1 MTITV
6 LDRELYD
13 IPLAAGVLRMPPST
27 LSWWLEGGM
36 RHGRFYDPVIRPE
49 PTGSKAVTWG
59 ELVEAGYLLGY
70 RRDLLVS
77 LASLRRFVADVREAL
92 NVPYPLAHE
101 QPWVGEGRRLL
112 VSAQRASELPEELW
126 AMWVAESGQILL
138 TPPGES
144 FLRRVE
150 FDDDRAVRLRPEG
163 KDSPVVIDPQ
173 IRFGMASV
181 HGIPT
186 EALAD
191 QVRGGDP
198 IEMVAEDFELPLD
211 DVIAALNYEKVS
223 TGPGTTSAAA

>member
-1 MTITV
+1 MSITV

-13 IPLAAGVLRMPPST
+13 VPLAAGVLRMSPST
-27 LSWWLEGGM
+27 LHWWLEGGK

-49 PTGSKAVTWG
+49 PTGNKAVTWG
-59 ELVEAGYLLGY
+59 ELVEARYLLGY

-77 LASLRRFVADVREAL
+77 LASLRRFIADVREAL

-101 QPWVGEGRRLL
+101 RPWVGEGRRLL
-112 VSAQRASELPEELW
+112 VSAQRSSELPEELW

-144 FLRRVE
+144 FLERVE
-150 FDDDRAVRLRPEG
+150 FDDDQAVRIRPVG
-163 KDSPVVIDPQ
+163 KESSIVIDPQ
-173 IRFGMASV
+173 VRFGMASV

-186 EALAD
+186 EALAG
-191 QVRGGDP
+191 QVRAGDP

-211 DVIAALNYEKVS
+211 HVIAALNYEKVS
-223 TGPGTTSAAA
+223 TAPGRTSEAA